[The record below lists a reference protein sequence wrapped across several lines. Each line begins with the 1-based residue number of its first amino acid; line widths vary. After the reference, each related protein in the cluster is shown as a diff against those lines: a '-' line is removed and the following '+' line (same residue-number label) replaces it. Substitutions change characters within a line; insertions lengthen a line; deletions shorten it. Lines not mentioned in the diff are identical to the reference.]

1 MVTSIKA
8 RPKGDSQAQ
17 LVIKQLQGECIYVNK
32 IMSQY
37 YHVAS
42 ELISHFDYHFL
53 EYVPRNKNQEVY
65 ELAPLASSMLTLDS
79 ERPLVENPCLPRI
92 D

>member
-8 RPKGDSQAQ
+8 RPKGDSQP
-17 LVIKQLQGECIYVNK
+17 VIKQLQGEYIYVNE

-42 ELISHFDYHFL
+42 ELISHFDYQFP
-53 EYVPRNKNQEVY
+53 EYVPRNKNQE
-65 ELAPLASSMLTLDS
+65 A
-79 ERPLVENPCLPRI
+79 
-92 D
+92 

>member
-8 RPKGDSQAQ
+8 RPKGDSQ
-17 LVIKQLQGECIYVNK
+17 LVIKQLQGEYIYVNE

-42 ELISHFDYHFL
+42 ELISHFDYQFP
-53 EYVPRNKNQEVY
+53 E
-65 ELAPLASSMLTLDS
+65 
-79 ERPLVENPCLPRI
+79 
-92 D
+92 